1 MQGKAFPYVGQ
12 GYAEYVAQIIRATR
26 KCGLRYYA
34 VSRNFIG
41 GIFMESNRKSKIF
54 KGVAVGALALIVA
67 ALSVL
72 GIWAVRKN
80 KTESMPV
87 DFSRDNGGMIVAD
100 SGKNTGIR
108 LMSKQLDV
116 SEYAVNAVSA
126 TADSAFVITAT
137 ITPDTAT
144 NQAITCKP
152 AFTNPESEWATG
164 KTLSDYVTT
173 SVSSLKITV
182 TCLQPFGEQITL
194 TVASQDNPNAKAS
207 CTVDYLKRVSSMS
220 MSLGGTTLIDK
231 DKINGDPENGE
242 VVEAPQISF
251 DLNNSVQPQ
260 TFELNVVEG
269 IGTIS
274 NTYSIKSVVM
284 DFSEEFCHGPFA
296 EGLIPVIKGP
306 RDFTS
311 DICYHAADGTESDLT
326 QGNSLDVTIGASF
339 DLATWKH
346 FFGEGSTEPLII
358 TKFKNYLGLSCTDT
372 YLNYYLTAL
381 AYGVFEFTV
390 SIECAET
397 TTDGEGG
404 AYTFTYPVRINPDN
418 LYVGVSSLTSDT
430 QDYVF

>member
-194 TVASQDNPNAKAS
+194 TVTSQDNPNAKAS
-207 CTVDYLKRVSSMS
+207 CTLDYLKRIATVTAT
-220 MSLGGTTLIDK
+220 LADGTQLVNYDDIDTDGK
-231 DKINGDPENGE
+231 SVYSPS
-242 VVEAPQISF
+242 VVF
-251 DLNNSVQPQ
+251 DLNASTTQKLVCNI
-260 TFELNVVEG
+260 VEG
-269 IGTIS
+269 TGTIS
-274 NTYSIKSVVM
+274 GNYSVTKITM
-284 DFSEEFCHGPFA
+284 DLSDVWLSGPFDNSM
-296 EGLIPVIKGP
+296 IPLSEFG
-306 RDFTS
+306 
-311 DICYHAADGTESDLT
+311 CLYYAADGASSELSSNPIDVTS
-326 QGNSLDVTIGASF
+326 GFALDVT
-339 DLATWKH
+339 TWKH
-346 FFGEGSTEPLII
+346 FFGEKSVDADNLA
-358 TKFKNYLGLSCTDT
+358 KFKQYMSYDASSILYGLQMVK
-372 YLNYYLTAL
+372 L
-381 AYGVFEFTV
+381 AYGVFNFEVTV
-390 SIECAET
+390 QGQAST
-397 TTDGEGG
+397 TSGK
-404 AYTFTYPVRINPDN
+404 TFSKTVKFPVSVNVENMEI
-418 LYVGVSSLTSDT
+418 GVSSLTNDT